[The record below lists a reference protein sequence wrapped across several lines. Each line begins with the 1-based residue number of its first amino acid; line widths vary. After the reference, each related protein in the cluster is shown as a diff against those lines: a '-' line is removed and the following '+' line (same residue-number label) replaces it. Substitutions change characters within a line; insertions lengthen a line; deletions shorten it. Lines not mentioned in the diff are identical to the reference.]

1 MRKKLFIAASSG
13 ISTIAQ
19 LCHRPVARTAS
30 VIRVWLLS
38 AGESRVSPLSGRA
51 PDEQGTVMH
60 FRAANEK

>member
-19 LCHRPVARTAS
+19 LCHRPGCENRFSHSRMAAL
-30 VIRVWLLS
+30 W
-38 AGESRVSPLSGRA
+38 GESRVSPLSGRA